1 MAEGIERLVLVAK
14 LSESV
19 IAEFSSW
26 KWTVTKNSEKY
37 PQKDYDGEHYTDL
50 EEVIDTFSN
59 RGWIETFRYILEE
72 RVIREK
78 ISNKEEI
85 ITHSPLRVELTFWKR
100 EEITI
105 FR

>member
-1 MAEGIERLVLVAK
+1 MTEGTERLVLVVELNK
-14 LSESV
+14 SV
-19 IAEFSSW
+19 IAKLSSW
-26 KWTVTKNSEKY
+26 KWTVAKNSEKY

-59 RGWIETFRYILEE
+59 RGWIETFRYILKE

-78 ISNKEEI
+78 ISKKEEI
-85 ITHSPLRVELTFWKR
+85 IIHSPLRVELTFRKR

-105 FR
+105 LR